1 MADLPTPNLDYK
13 KEVRFAVVMYGGV
26 SLAIYINGI
35 AQELLRLVRS
45 TALVS
50 ENADGDTT
58 LSAERITDNDPHKAR
73 KLSGTERVYR
83 KLSYLLGDD
92 ALLDKYE
99 RSILNPGN
107 QNDSDAPPSDFMDD
121 YLVKKTAGGGP
132 PPIPVGFVIDILSGT
147 SAGGINAIFLAKA
160 LANNQSIER
169 LKQLWVQEGD
179 IELLINDKKSVAGLP
194 LDNQD
199 PPQSLLNSR
208 RMYLKLLDAFHE
220 MDRQTPRDETYIS
233 PCVDELDLFVTATDI
248 QGLPLSIRLSDM
260 KVLERRHRHV
270 FRFKY
275 AKQESVF
282 GAHCNDLKR
291 SHNPFLAF
299 AARCT
304 SSFPFAFE
312 PMKLED
318 IDEVV
323 DNFEGYEDSRSESP
337 TWKKFF
343 SSYVD
348 PDTGKPITDT
358 KTRAFGDGGYLDN
371 KPFSY
376 PTETLSRRGGYV
388 PVDRKLVYIE
398 PSPEQLNAR
407 EKNQTPSAIGN
418 AKAALLDLPG
428 YETIRQDIERV
439 NERNRLLNR
448 VNRIGDAIER
458 DLSHAEWKRP
468 PIKED
473 EWETLDLAGMV
484 RKFGSYYLPYRR
496 LRIASATDELAKLV
510 SSVAGLEENSAHFA
524 AVRLMIRAWRELNY
538 PDYHAKD
545 GETPTSQRTANQF
558 LIDFDFKYWLRRLTF
573 IRSKIDDL
581 LRLNEAGTTSGTD
594 ATGRRAAA
602 IERLAALKFNPLEYE
617 SLSEEERGQF
627 QAVVAYL
634 KCEFSE
640 LYRELRVAGR
650 VLQRVSSAADPN
662 SFAAKLQNVKI
673 GPKLLDYILDVHS
686 SHGDL
691 DLGKLNE
698 DECVARAKDL
708 FSGKGPADVPNP
720 AAAIEEAARAL
731 SSELHKEVVDPVWT
745 RGRSLLK
752 TGSLKE
758 DGTVELHP
766 LPEPIRTCSALLEG
780 ISLKHA
786 DSIRE
791 FLWRYF
797 SQFDD
802 YDQVRF
808 PILYGSDVGESDL
821 VEIFRISPQDAPSL
835 IREAGPG
842 ADRRRKLAGISLFH
856 FGAFLD
862 RMWRENDIMWGRLDG
877 AERLIT
883 ALMPDPEH
891 KTVRDK
897 LISDAHVAILQEEM
911 PPASQ
916 EQLGRLLSEALI
928 RASSGET
935 FEDALVKV
943 MGPLKGP
950 KVKKRMEIAMRSC
963 LEDKK
968 LLDFV
973 KKHYE
978 VNRKLEPKPLLR
990 SIARATQVTGKIFD
1004 DVAQSNQ
1011 VDSKSI
1017 RWIARAGQIFS
1028 GLVEVAVPES
1038 TAARLFRHW
1047 LKLLYAFEILMLFL
1061 ATFVLSTP
1069 GVASFA
1075 WNLLALTLATHFA
1088 VFLLRDL
1095 MRGKNRWLGVGAA
1108 VVFAAIVFFAF
1119 VGVDELANT
1128 GFRKKISHKIYKWT
1142 DGRIGG
1148 PPAAPEPIRVLL
1160 VDQPVVTKPL
1170 EPSASPNS
1178 SPAAGP
1184 TATPSP
1190 TSPARSP

>member
-1 MADLPTPNLDYK
+1 VSEADGEP
-13 KEVRFAVVMYGGV
+13 
-26 SLAIYINGI
+26 
-35 AQELLRLVRS
+35 
-45 TALVS
+45 TALSS
-50 ENADGDTT
+50 EP
-58 LSAERITDNDPHKAR
+58 IKDNDPDKAR

-83 KLSYLLGDD
+83 KLSYLLADG
-92 ALLDKYE
+92 ALLDEYE
-99 RSILNPGN
+99 QSILKAGN
-107 QNDSDAPPSDFMDD
+107 QIEDAGCASDFMDD
-121 YLVKKTAGGGP
+121 YLVRKTDSGDAA
-132 PPIPVGFVIDILSGT
+132 PPIPIGFVIDILSGT

-199 PPQSLLNSR
+199 RPQSLLNSR

-220 MDRQTPRDETYIS
+220 MDRQTPRDDTYIS

-275 AKQESVF
+275 AKEESVF

-299 AARCT
+299 ASRCT

-312 PMKLED
+312 PMKLAD

-323 DNFEGYEDSRSESP
+323 DNFEGYKDSRSDSP
-337 TWKKFF
+337 VWKKFF
-343 SSYVD
+343 TSYVD
-348 PDTGKPITDT
+348 PDTGEPITDT

-376 PTETLSRRGGYV
+376 PTETLSRRGGNV
-388 PVDRKLVYIE
+388 PIDRKLVYIE
-398 PSPEQLNAR
+398 PSPEQLSTS
-407 EKNQTPSAIGN
+407 EKNRTPSAIGN

-439 NERNRLLNR
+439 NERNRLISR

-458 DLSHAEWKRP
+458 DLGKVDWERP
-468 PIKED
+468 VLHED
-473 EWETLDLAGMV
+473 EWATLDLAGMIN
-484 RKFGSYYLPYRR
+484 KFGVYYIPYRR

-510 SSVAGLEENSAHFA
+510 SRAASVDENSAHFA
-524 AVRLMIRAWRELNY
+524 AVRMLIRAWREINY
-538 PDYHAKD
+538 PDYHEQAA
-545 GETPTSQRTANQF
+545 ETSKPKQTANQF
-558 LIDFDFKYWLRRLTF
+558 LMDFDFKYWLRRLTF

-581 LRLNEAGTTSGTD
+581 LRLETASAASGT
-594 ATGRRAAA
+594 AAGYQSGSSKAAVRA
-602 IERLAALKFNPLEYE
+602 LGTLKYHKLDYE
-617 SLSEEERGQF
+617 TLSAEERVEMN
-627 QAVVAYL
+627 AIVAYL

-640 LYRELRVAGR
+640 LYRDLRVAGR
-650 VLQRVSSAADPN
+650 VMHGSPASADPN
-662 SFAAKLQNVKI
+662 SFAAKLQKI
-673 GPKLLDYILDVHS
+673 KIEPKLLDYILDVHTS
-686 SHGDL
+686 DGDL

-698 DECVARAKDL
+698 DECAERAKAL
-708 FSGKGPADVPNP
+708 LLGKAGTGIPNP
-720 AAAIEEAARAL
+720 AAAIQEAAEAL
-731 SSELHKEVVDPVWT
+731 SAELHARVVDRIWT
-745 RGRSLLK
+745 RGSALLRTSTREK
-752 TGSLKE
+752 
-758 DGTVELHP
+758 DGTRKPNP
-766 LPEPIRTCSALLEG
+766 LPEPTEACAVLRAR
-780 ISLKHA
+780 ISVKHA
-786 DSIRE
+786 DSVRE
-791 FLWRYF
+791 YLWRYF

-897 LISDAHVAILQEEM
+897 LITDAHIAILQEEM
-911 PPASQ
+911 PPGTGKELSK
-916 EQLGRLLSEALI
+916 LLSEALI
-928 RASSGET
+928 RASSGEK

-943 MGPLKGP
+943 MGPLQSP
-950 KVKKRMEIAMRSC
+950 KVKQRLETAMRAC
-963 LEDKK
+963 LRNEE
-968 LLDFV
+968 LLNFV
-973 KKHYE
+973 KEHYE
-978 VNRKLEPKPLLR
+978 VNRDLEPKPLLR

-1004 DVAQSNQ
+1004 DIAQANE

-1028 GLVEVAVPES
+1028 GLVEIAVPDS
-1038 TAARLFRHW
+1038 LGARFFRHW
-1047 LKLLYAFEILMLFL
+1047 LKLLYAFEILMLVL

-1069 GVASFA
+1069 GVATFA

-1088 VFLLRDL
+1088 VFVLRDY
-1095 MRGKNRWLGVGAA
+1095 MRGKHRWLRVGAV
-1108 VVFAAIVFFAF
+1108 VVFAVFAFFAL
-1119 VGVDELANT
+1119 VGFDEVANT
-1128 GFRKKISHKIYKWT
+1128 GLRRKISHRIYKLT
-1142 DGRIGG
+1142 NGAIGG
-1148 PPAAPEPIRVLL
+1148 PREAPTPIPVL
-1160 VDQPVVTKPL
+1160 VTF
-1170 EPSASPNS
+1170 EPSPTSPNS
-1178 SPAAGP
+1178 SPGAGP
-1184 TATPSP
+1184 TATPLP
-1190 TSPARSP
+1190 PSPALSP

>member
-50 ENADGDTT
+50 EADGERKT
-58 LSAERITDNDPHKAR
+58 LSAEPITDNDRDKAK

-83 KLSYLLGDD
+83 KLSYLLGDG
-92 ALLDKYE
+92 ALLDEYE
-99 RSILNPGN
+99 KSILKADTQTDG
-107 QNDSDAPPSDFMDD
+107 ARRASDFMDD
-121 YLVKKTAGGGP
+121 YLVKKTDGGDP
-132 PPIPVGFVIDILSGT
+132 PPIPVGFVVDILSGT

-199 PPQSLLNSR
+199 RPQSLLNSR

-220 MDRQTPRDETYIS
+220 MDRQTPRDDTYIS

-275 AKQESVF
+275 ATHESVF

-291 SHNPFLAF
+291 GHNPFLAF

-323 DNFEGYEDSRSESP
+323 DNFEGYEDSRADSP

-343 SSYVD
+343 TSYVD

-376 PTETLSRRGGYV
+376 PTETLSRRGGNV
-388 PVDRKLVYIE
+388 PIDRKLVYIE

-407 EKNQTPSAIGN
+407 EKNRTPSAIGN

-439 NERNRLLNR
+439 NERNRLINR

-458 DLSHAEWKRP
+458 DLSEADWKRP
-468 PIKED
+468 PINEG

-496 LRIASATDELAKLV
+496 LRIASASDELAKLV

-524 AVRLMIRAWRELNY
+524 GVRMLIRAWREVNY

-545 GETPTSQRTANQF
+545 GETSTSQRTANQF

-581 LRLNEAGTTSGTD
+581 LRLDEAGTTGGT
-594 ATGRRAAA
+594 AGSGRRAAT
-602 IERLAALKFNPLEYE
+602 IERLGALKFNPLEYE
-617 SLSEEERGQF
+617 KLSDEERGQF

-640 LYRELRVAGR
+640 LYRELRIAGR
-650 VLQRVSSAADPN
+650 VLQRVSSAADAD

-673 GPKLLDYILDVHS
+673 GPKLLDYILDVHA
-686 SHGDL
+686 SHDEL

-698 DECVARAKDL
+698 DECVARAKVL
-708 FSGKGPADVPNP
+708 FLGNGPADIPNP

-731 SSELHKEVVDPVWT
+731 SRELHKQVVDPVWT
-745 RGRSLLK
+745 RSRSLLK

-766 LPEPIRTCSALLEG
+766 LPESNPSCNALRDRITLR
-780 ISLKHA
+780 HA

-897 LISDAHVAILQEEM
+897 LISDAHIAILHEEM
-911 PPASQ
+911 PPATQ

-928 RASSGET
+928 RASSGEP

-943 MGPLKGP
+943 MGPLESP
-950 KVKKRMEIAMRSC
+950 KVKKRMETAMRAC
-963 LEDKK
+963 LENEK
-968 LLDFV
+968 LLNFV
-973 KKHYE
+973 KEHYE
-978 VNRKLEPKPLLR
+978 VNRDLEPKPLLR

-1011 VDSKSI
+1011 VDSKTI
-1017 RWIARAGQIFS
+1017 RWIARAGQVFS

-1047 LKLLYAFEILMLFL
+1047 LKLLYAFEILMLVL
-1061 ATFVLSTP
+1061 ATVVISTP

-1075 WNLLALTLATHFA
+1075 WKLLALTLATHLA
-1088 VFLLRDL
+1088 VFVLRDY
-1095 MRGKNRWLGVGAA
+1095 MRGKQRWLRVGVV
-1108 VVFAAIVFFAF
+1108 VVFAAIAFFAL
-1119 VGVDELANT
+1119 VGLDELAKT
-1128 GFRKKISHKIYKWT
+1128 GYRKKISPTVHKWT
-1142 DGRIGG
+1142 YGVIGG
-1148 PPAAPEPIRVLL
+1148 PREAPTPIRVL
-1160 VDQPVVTKPL
+1160 VTF
-1170 EPSASPNS
+1170 EPSPTSPNS

-1184 TATPSP
+1184 NATPSP
-1190 TSPARSP
+1190 PIPARSP